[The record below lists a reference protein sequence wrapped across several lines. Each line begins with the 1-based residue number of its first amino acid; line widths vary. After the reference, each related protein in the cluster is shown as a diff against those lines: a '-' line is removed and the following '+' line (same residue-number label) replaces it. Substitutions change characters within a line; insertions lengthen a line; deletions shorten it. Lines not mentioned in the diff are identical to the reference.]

1 MCECGRLLAPK
12 TLNHISIWPQVLHAI
27 RARKSPQFSVDR
39 TLTHMA
45 VGALLLMLLLPS
57 AGPLWEDE
65 MFTREGQVFLFLIA
79 Y

>member
-1 MCECGRLLAPK
+1 MNVNVK
-12 TLNHISIWPQVLHAI
+12 TLTIWPQVLHAI

-45 VGALLLMLLLPS
+45 VGALLLPS

-65 MFTREGQVFLFLIA
+65 MFTREGQLPLPDCVLIA
-79 Y
+79 

>member
-45 VGALLLMLLLPS
+45 VSALLLPS

-65 MFTREGQVFLFLIA
+65 MFVLVRGDFLFLILIA